1 MRFLQKPCLIFK
13 SLAAYT
19 QFAVLRISPLLL
31 ALTQICTFLSSPDLQ
46 AISDNGHQQLIN
58 GIRLLQLFKQ
68 PPPYSS
74 ISSSTPDLAN
84 MMSHQNQPTASH
96 LAAHGSS
103 PDLLNSRL
111 GQQVH
116 GQTYQ
121 ESPHEYARTMV
132 ENGSSHHQNNVLF
145 YHHHQLHHQ
154 LPHTRSTEPIYE
166 NFPLRYSH
174 DGGMRA
180 RTSSIQSA
188 PENLPRKQ
196 FVFDLVNETFDHD
209 VNFIFLV
216 QWRLL
221 KP

>member
-1 MRFLQKPCLIFK
+1 MKMLL
-13 SLAAYT
+13 SLFYNAA
-19 QFAVLRISPLLL
+19 FLL
-31 ALTQICTFLSSPDLQ
+31 ACLNLDLLFLSSPDLQ
-46 AISDNGHQQLIN
+46 AITDTGHQQLIN

-84 MMSHQNQPTASH
+84 MMSHQSQPQTSH

-111 GQQVH
+111 GQQVLS
-116 GQTYQ
+116 QTYQ
-121 ESPHEYARTMV
+121 ESPHEYARTMI
-132 ENGSSHHQNNVLF
+132 ENGSSHQQGNVLF
-145 YHHHQLHHQ
+145 YHHPQLHHQ

-166 NFPLRYSH
+166 NFPLRYST

-196 FVFDLVNETFDHD
+196 YVLFFSVFEMLTV
-209 VNFIFLV
+209 ILI
-216 QWRLL
+216 
-221 KP
+221 